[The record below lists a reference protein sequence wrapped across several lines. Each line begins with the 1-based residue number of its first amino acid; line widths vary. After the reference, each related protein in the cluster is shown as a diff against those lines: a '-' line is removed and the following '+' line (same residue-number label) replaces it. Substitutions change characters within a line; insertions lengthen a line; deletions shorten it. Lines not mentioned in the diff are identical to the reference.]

1 MAEEHPPSPVHEDDT
16 LLLGRLRVKP
26 AMTVKAESQSQIRKS
41 MEIIETK
48 IKDLLIIKPDVFAD
62 ERGYFFESYNRQ
74 RFIEHGLDM
83 TFVQDNESQSMKGVL
98 RGLHFQKPPFAQGKL
113 VRVVKGAVRDVVV
126 DLRKDSP
133 TYGHWESVI
142 LTEGNKLMYWI
153 PEGFAH
159 GFVCLEDHS
168 VFTYKC
174 TNVYNKT
181 SEGSIRWNDPDLNID
196 WEIENPILSEK
207 DKVSPMF
214 RDFVSPF

>member
-1 MAEEHPPSPVHEDDT
+1 MTQHWENTLNAFYPHGGQGSAISRTRRQHPFVQEIAGQARNEGSGKGLIPLKKYT
-16 LLLGRLRVKP
+16 
-26 AMTVKAESQSQIRKS
+26 

-48 IKDLLIIKPDVFAD
+48 IKDLLVIKPDVFTD
-62 ERGYFFESYNRQ
+62 ERGYFFESYNQ
-74 RFIEHGLDM
+74 ERFAQHGLDM

-113 VRVVKGAVRDVVV
+113 VRVVKGSVMDVAV

-133 TYGHWESVI
+133 TYGQWESVV
-142 LTEGNKLMYWI
+142 LTEGNKFMYWI

-174 TNVYNKT
+174 TNVYNKA
-181 SEGSIRWNDPDLNID
+181 SEGSIRWNDPDLNIN
-196 WEIENPILSEK
+196 WEIGRAH
-207 DKVSPMF
+207 V
-214 RDFVSPF
+214 